1 MSLGIKVYHVQ
12 DFIRKNE
19 TGNIDN
25 VRSLELVRDVC
36 TAASF
41 HVDCNILLD
50 LRATTVSNASFDHT
64 ANLTQEFI
72 RLMPSFQNKIAVI
85 IPDEPERIKMG
96 TKLEVCMRLK
106 GVKYGLFT
114 DYEKATDWL
123 SSIKM

>member
-19 TGNIDN
+19 EGNIDN
-25 VRSLELVRDVC
+25 ARSLELVRDVC

-41 HVDCNILLD
+41 HVDSNLLID
-50 LRATTVSNASFDHT
+50 LRATTVSIASFDHM

-72 RLMPSFQNKIAVI
+72 RLMPSFKNKIAVL
-85 IPDEPERIKMG
+85 IPDEPDRIKMG

-106 GVKYGLFT
+106 GVRYSLFT
-114 DYEKATDWL
+114 DYEKAMDWL
-123 SSIKM
+123 SSIKS